1 MTTASAVEPAT
12 AAATVE
18 LVHREREGELEA
30 SLQERL

>member
-1 MTTASAVEPAT
+1 MTTASAVEP